1 MTIFNFNS
9 KFKLY
14 ILIFFLLPISVF
26 AQEKDDLFTRLKAIH
41 NGSVTYYNTDGI
53 DFTSQTF
60 TNSFTEKD
68 LKYVYRKYSI
78 GNEDVKVKDNTL
90 PYNNFNVVK
99 SKKITDS
106 LNETSSYYFIE
117 DKQKMVT
124 VICFSYFEK
133 PTKQFEQKFIDLII
147 EDKIPMNIFEDK
159 RIDSIDF
166 AGRKIQ
172 LSNSCYWTN
181 VNTVQ
186 CPYYGEMN
194 WSVHKTITSAKKAV
208 QNQLSLT
215 KTKKG
220 LKAISEEEVDVLFEN
235 MPVKAIKVVYGF
247 TGLTNLAVKTSG
259 GKTLTAY
266 YVASEVRNNYMSCVM
281 SFWNNDQIN
290 DSGLP
295 PLLEKVMQL
304 RK

>member
-1 MTIFNFNS
+1 MTILNFNG

-14 ILIFFLLPISVF
+14 ILTFFLLPFAVF
-26 AQEKDDLFTRLKAIH
+26 AQKKDDLFKRLKAIH
-41 NGSVTYYNTDGI
+41 NNGVTYYNTDGI
-53 DFTSQTF
+53 TFTSQTF
-60 TNSFTEKD
+60 TNAFTEKD
-68 LKYVYRKYSI
+68 LKYVYRKYAI
-78 GNEDVKVKDNTL
+78 GDGDAKIKDNKL
-90 PYNNFNVVK
+90 PYNNYSVVK
-99 SKKITDS
+99 SIKITDS
-106 LNETSSYYFIE
+106 LSETSSYYFIE

-124 VICFSYFEK
+124 VICFSYFEN
-133 PTKQFEQKFIDLII
+133 PGKQFEHSFIDLIV
-147 EDKIPMNIFEDK
+147 EDKIPMNVFEDK

-194 WSVHKTITSAKKAV
+194 WSVHQTRESVTKAI
-208 QNQLSLT
+208 QNQLALT
-215 KTKKG
+215 KTRKG
-220 LKAISEEEVDVLFEN
+220 LKPISEEEVDVIFEN
-235 MPVKAIKVVYGF
+235 TPAKARKVVYGF

-266 YVASEVRNNYMSCVM
+266 YVACEVRNNYVSCVM

-290 DSGLP
+290 ESGLP

-304 RK
+304 SK